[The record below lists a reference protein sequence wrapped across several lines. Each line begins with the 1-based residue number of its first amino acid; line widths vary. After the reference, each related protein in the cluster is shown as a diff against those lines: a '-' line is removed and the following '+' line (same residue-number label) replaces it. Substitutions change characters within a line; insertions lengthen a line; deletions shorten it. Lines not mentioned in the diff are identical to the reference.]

1 MPLFPLIERP
11 FQTSGSTGIHGKM
24 VFALND
30 NKSMRVEI
38 QAGRGT
44 ICPEFQHSGGSCGW
58 ISKFKASLI
67 YKVSSR
73 TVKAI
78 QRNPV
83 SKNQKPKKKK
93 KKKKSGN
100 PGRRLLSCLFLVT
113 EAKYVM

>member
-1 MPLFPLIERP
+1 
-11 FQTSGSTGIHGKM
+11 M

-83 SKNQKPKKKK
+83 SKNQ
-93 KKKKSGN
+93 SINQSINQSMQVISIQGYE
-100 PGRRLLSCLFLVT
+100 RLN
-113 EAKYVM
+113 KI